1 MCQHMC
7 HMWPVCFCSPV
18 WVITLFQEKLSCFFA
33 MTRLVYDLG
42 EDKQQGRSE
51 QYPQFTVRLSYKTI
65 INFDIAKQRQQLV
78 IPGSV

>member
-18 WVITLFQEKLSCFFA
+18 WVIILFQEKLSCFFA

-42 EDKQQGRSE
+42 GVQQQLGRSE
-51 QYPQFTVRLSYKTI
+51 QYPQFTVRLRMYGSE
-65 INFDIAKQRQQLV
+65 INLHKNDQNDLIW
-78 IPGSV
+78 